1 MTEENKT
8 PPPNPIVVEYAGS
21 IAAKG
26 DFVPGRSLW
35 GDARR
40 RIFRDKWAMVCLG
53 IIVLYSLIAL
63 GGLGYE
69 MAAEADNNDSIK
81 TFEETSDYE
90 NTNRSPSLEAP
101 RFWLGTDWAGKSV
114 FYKTLLGVKV
124 SLTVGFMANVIA
136 IPLGMIL
143 GALAGFYGKWVDTGI
158 VWLFST
164 MASIPGIMLL
174 IALRYAFQDAPP
186 VLGMD
191 LGGVAGVCIALGVVS
206 WIRTCRLVRAEVM
219 KIRELDYVIAARAIG
234 TPKIIIM
241 LRHVI
246 PNVLHLAIINFSLG
260 FVWAVKSEVILS
272 YLGLGV
278 PVGVPS
284 WGNMINAART
294 DLFMGRWWELTAA
307 VSAMFF
313 LVLALNILGDR
324 LRDALDPKLRN
335 V

>member
-1 MTEENKT
+1 MTPKNT
-8 PPPNPIVVEYAGS
+8 IPAPADDSGAQNVS
-21 IAAKG
+21 
-26 DFVPGRSLW
+26 GRSLW
-35 GDARR
+35 SDARR
-40 RIFRDKWAMVCLG
+40 RILRDPWAMICLG
-53 IIVLYSLIAL
+53 IIVLYALIAI
-63 GGLGYE
+63 GGLCYE
-69 MAAEADNNDSIK
+69 FAAENYDSVP
-81 TFEETSDYE
+81 TFEETSDYD
-90 NTNRSPSLEAP
+90 NTNRHPSLESP
-101 RFWLGTDWAGKSV
+101 KLYLGTDWAGKSV
-114 FYKTLLGVKV
+114 LYKMLLGVKV
-124 SLTVGFMANVIA
+124 SLTVGFMANIIA
-136 IPLGMIL
+136 IPLGVIL
-143 GALAGFYGKWVDTGI
+143 GALAGFYGKWIDTLI
-158 VWLFST
+158 VWMFST
-164 MASIPGIMLL
+164 LASIPGIMLL

-191 LGGVAGVCIALGVVS
+191 LNGVAGVCIALGVVS
-206 WIRTCRLVRAEVM
+206 WIGTCRLVRAEVM

-234 TPKIIIM
+234 TPKFIIM

-246 PNVLHLAIINFSLG
+246 PNILHLAIINFSLG

-307 VSAMFF
+307 VGAMFF
-313 LVLALNILGDR
+313 LVLALNIFGDR

>member
-1 MTEENKT
+1 MTPET
-8 PPPNPIVVEYAGS
+8 TTQPPEITAS
-21 IAAKG
+21 G
-26 DFVPGRSLW
+26 DHLVSGRSLW

-40 RIFRDKWAMVCLG
+40 RILRDPWAMVCLG
-53 IIVLYSLIAL
+53 VIVLYALIAI
-63 GGLGYE
+63 GGLSYE
-69 MAAEADNNDSIK
+69 IAAEHYESVK
-81 TFEETSDYE
+81 TFEETSDYD
-90 NTNRSPSLEAP
+90 NTNRHPSLESP
-101 RFWLGTDWAGKSV
+101 RFYLGTDWAGKSIL
-114 FYKTLLGVKV
+114 YKTLLGVKV
-124 SLTVGFMANVIA
+124 SLTVGFMANIIA
-136 IPLGMIL
+136 IPLGVIL
-143 GALAGFYGKWVDTGI
+143 GALAGFYGKWIDTLI
-158 VWLFST
+158 VWMFST
-164 MASIPGIMLL
+164 LASIPGIMLL
-174 IALRYAFQDAPP
+174 IALRYAFQEAPP

-206 WIRTCRLVRAEVM
+206 WIGTCRLVRAEVM
-219 KIRELDYVIAARAIG
+219 KIRELDYVVAARAIG
-234 TPKIIIM
+234 TPKFIII

-307 VSAMFF
+307 VTAMFF
-313 LVLALNILGDR
+313 LVLSLNIFGDR

>member
-1 MTEENKT
+1 MTQNT
-8 PPPNPIVVEYAGS
+8 TTQPTDRLP
-21 IAAKG
+21 
-26 DFVPGRSLW
+26 PGRSLW
-35 GDARR
+35 SDARR
-40 RIFRDKWAMVCLG
+40 RILHDRWAMVCLG
-53 IIVLYSLIAL
+53 IIVLYTLVAI
-63 GGLGYE
+63 GGLCYE
-69 MAAEADNNDSIK
+69 LAAERYDDVK
-81 TFEETSDYE
+81 TFEEMTDYN
-90 NTNRSPSLEAP
+90 NTNRAPTLESPGLY
-101 RFWLGTDWAGKSV
+101 FGTDWAGKSV
-114 FYKTLLGVKV
+114 LYKTLLGVKV
-124 SLTVGFMANVIA
+124 SLTVGFMANIIA
-136 IPLGMIL
+136 IPLGVVL
-143 GALAGFYGKWVDTGI
+143 GALAGFYGKWIDTLV

-164 MASIPGIMLL
+164 LASIPGIMLL
-174 IALRYAFQDAPP
+174 IAIRYAFQEAPP

-191 LGGVAGVCIALGVVS
+191 LNGVAGVCIALGVVS
-206 WIRTCRLVRAEVM
+206 WIGTCRLVRAEVL

-234 TPKIIIM
+234 TPKFIII

-294 DLFMGRWWELTAA
+294 DLFMGRWWELTSA
-307 VSAMFF
+307 VGAMFF
-313 LVLALNILGDR
+313 LVLALNIFGDR